1 MSEKLS
7 NVKKWILQQPRFRKI
22 KSLNINYLDKGLID
36 SLSFLN
42 FVISIEKKFKFK
54 FKNKDFENNQIYNL
68 KGLINFISLNAKK

>member
-7 NVKKWILQQPRFRKI
+7 IVKKWILQQPKFRKI
-22 KSLNINYLDKGLID
+22 KSLNINYLDNGLID

-68 KGLINFISLNAKK
+68 KGLIKFISLNAKK